1 MIEEEIALVFWVGET
16 TTISI
21 GLLGRS
27 EGAEGGSKLLDARE
41 EGFRWGKKKP
51 NASVPSLEPLACIE
65 QQGS

>member
-27 EGAEGGSKLLDARE
+27 EGARE
-41 EGFRWGKKKP
+41 EASYWMQGKRVLGGEKKNQMQVSRALNP
-51 NASVPSLEPLACIE
+51 
-65 QQGS
+65 